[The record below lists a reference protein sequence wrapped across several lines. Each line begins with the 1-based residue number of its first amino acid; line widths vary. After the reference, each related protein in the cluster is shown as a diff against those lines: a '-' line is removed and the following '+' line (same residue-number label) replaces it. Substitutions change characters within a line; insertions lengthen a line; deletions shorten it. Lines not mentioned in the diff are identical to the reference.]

1 MPGQPA
7 DLIVQRLRD
16 CGVQNGLEFDVVF
29 SGEPLYTSPD
39 SPFVRDMLLLSGH
52 TAAYTVAY
60 GTDGAVL
67 PELTNPVVFGP
78 GDIAQAHT
86 DDEWISL
93 EQLDLGTRLY
103 RKAIEQ
109 WCL

>member
-1 MPGQPA
+1 PGQRA
-7 DLIVQRLRD
+7 DSVVQRLKD
-16 CGVQNGLEFDVVF
+16 CAVRNGLEFDVVF
-29 SGEPLYTSPD
+29 AGEPLYTAPD
-39 SPFVRDMLLLSGH
+39 SPFVRDMLQLSSN
-52 TAAYTVAY
+52 ANAYTVAY

-67 PELTNPVVFGP
+67 PELTDPVVFGP

-103 RKAIEQ
+103 CKAIDQ